1 MFFFGNRKIE
11 SRRHLFFLGEG
22 KLKGVLQCLLCF
34 VAVMFV
40 CLRHDVQYINI
51 YLRYKIYEINAG
63 NLSMSEILKC

>member
-1 MFFFGNRKIE
+1 M
-11 SRRHLFFLGEG
+11 FFLGG